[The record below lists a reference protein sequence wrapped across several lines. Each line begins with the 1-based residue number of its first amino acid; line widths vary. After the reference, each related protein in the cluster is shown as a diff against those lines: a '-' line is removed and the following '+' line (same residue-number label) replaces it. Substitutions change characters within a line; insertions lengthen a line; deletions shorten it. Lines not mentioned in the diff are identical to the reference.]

1 MLRIGIPRMFAYHI
15 YPRLWETFFR
25 ELGLEPV
32 VSGPTTIR
40 TVETASQI
48 SESEHCLPNKLFDAH
63 LAELLPG
70 TDAVFVP
77 RVLSTIK
84 GHISCPRFGPLPD
97 AARADI
103 CRERMVLTIDLDESR
118 LPLSKSLALLG
129 KQLNGQK
136 SRIQA
141 AADTALR
148 AMETAKKQRRKLRG
162 KKAGLRFLLVGH
174 PYVIHE
180 DFFAGPI
187 LRKLETMDVEVDV
200 LSFSGN
206 APASSFILWS
216 TANQIY
222 HEMTALSPAV
232 YDGVIQLTVFNCGCD
247 SMMIDTYR
255 NVMKEKRVPFMYL
268 MLDEHPAQ
276 SGMDT
281 RVEAFVDSLRW
292 RA

>member
-1 MLRIGIPRMFAYHI
+1 MLRIGIPRMFAYYM

-25 ELGLEPV
+25 ELGMEPV

-40 TVETASQI
+40 TVETAAQI

-63 LAELLPG
+63 LAELLPR

-77 RVLSTIK
+77 RVLSTIR
-84 GHISCPRFGPLPD
+84 GHLSCPRFGPLPD

-103 CRERMVLTIDLDESR
+103 CRETTVLTIDLDESAR
-118 LPLSKSLALLG
+118 PLAKSLALLG
-129 KQLNGQK
+129 KQLIGHK
-136 SRIQA
+136 DRVRS
-141 AADTALR
+141 AADSALR
-148 AMETAKKQRRKLRG
+148 AMEAAKKERVKPRG
-162 KKAGLRFLLVGH
+162 TRHDLRFLLVGH
-174 PYVIHE
+174 PYVIHD
-180 DFFAGPI
+180 DFFAGPL
-187 LRKLETMDVEVDV
+187 LRKLATMDVEVDV
-200 LSFSGN
+200 LSFSEN
-206 APASSFILWS
+206 APASSYILWS

-222 HEMTALSPAV
+222 HEMTSLSPEE
-232 YDGVIQLTVFNCGCD
+232 YDGVVQLTVFNCGCD

-255 NVMKEKRVPFMYL
+255 HAMKDKKVPFMYL
-268 MLDEHPAQ
+268 MIDEHPAH